1 MSFEITDVLRTWN
14 TLNPQ
19 ERNQLH
25 RLSAEMTFHPLLIKD
40 ESTMRKLL
48 TPALA
53 AGSISDK
60 DYAFAA
66 ARLGSLSNFYY
77 FNASPTFSTHGTRP
91 AITAVVVCETG
102 SLVLR
107 KRPSAFIRGFFLFP
121 IAFAA
126 ATLSTQSA
134 IARRIDSLWEG
145 LDNPLGVGKV
155 IHARIRKNEQG
166 VYSEPSSS
174 EGLNPDF
181 VSDTVESS
189 FDGEPSKPL
198 SSPEPASPSSPSPP
212 TQSNASNPNS
222 RWDEIRAA
230 SKGQSA
236 VSTWDEIR
244 QQNARAQIPGTHDNQ
259 DRSSS

>member
-48 TPALA
+48 APALA

-77 FNASPTFSTHGTRP
+77 FNYHHVGP

-121 IAFAA
+121 LAFAA
-126 ATLSTQSA
+126 ATLSTHSA
-134 IARRIDSLWEG
+134 IARRIDSIWEG

-174 EGLNPDF
+174 DGLIPDF

-198 SSPEPASPSSPSPP
+198 SSPEPPSPASPSSPSPP

>member
-40 ESTMRKLL
+40 ELTMRKLL
-48 TPALA
+48 APALA

-60 DYAFAA
+60 DYAFVA

-77 FNASPTFSTHGTRP
+77 FNARP

-126 ATLSTQSA
+126 ATLSTHSA

-166 VYSEPSSS
+166 GHSEPSSS
-174 EGLNPDF
+174 DGLNPDF

-198 SSPEPASPSSPSPP
+198 SSPEPASPSSPPP

-244 QQNARAQIPGTHDNQ
+244 QQNARAHIPGTHDNQ
-259 DRSSS
+259 DRSGS

>member
-48 TPALA
+48 APALA

-77 FNASPTFSTHGTRP
+77 FNYHHVGP

-107 KRPSAFIRGFFLFP
+107 KRPSAFIRSFFLFP
-121 IAFAA
+121 LAFAA
-126 ATLSTQSA
+126 ATLSTHSA
-134 IARRIDSLWEG
+134 IARRIDSIWEG

-174 EGLNPDF
+174 DGLIPDF

-198 SSPEPASPSSPSPP
+198 SSPEPPSPASPSSPSPP

>member
-1 MSFEITDVLRTWN
+1 
-14 TLNPQ
+14 
-19 ERNQLH
+19 
-25 RLSAEMTFHPLLIKD
+25 
-40 ESTMRKLL
+40 MRKLL
-48 TPALA
+48 APALA

-77 FNASPTFSTHGTRP
+77 FNARP

-166 VYSEPSSS
+166 VYTEPSSS
-174 EGLNPDF
+174 DGLIPDF

-189 FDGEPSKPL
+189 FDSEPSKPL
-198 SSPEPASPSSPSPP
+198 SSPEPSSPASPSSSSPSPP
-212 TQSNASNPNS
+212 TQSNATNPNS

-259 DRSSS
+259 DRYRS